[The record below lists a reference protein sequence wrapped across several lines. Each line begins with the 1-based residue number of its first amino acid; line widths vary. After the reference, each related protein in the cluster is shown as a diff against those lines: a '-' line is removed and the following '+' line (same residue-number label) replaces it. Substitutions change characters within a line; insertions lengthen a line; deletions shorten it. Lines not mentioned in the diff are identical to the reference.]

1 MENEGKKDEKRID
14 KDRKRS
20 APDTGQGPSGHLGSD
35 GDHGRDL
42 TSGNDDKSDK
52 SKKRKKNSS
61 PVPIKH
67 QD

>member
-1 MENEGKKDEKRID
+1 MKND
-14 KDRKRS
+14 KSKERRDADQAPNKS
-20 APDTGQGPSGHLGSD
+20 AADSGQGSAGNFGSD
-35 GDHGRDL
+35 ADHSTDL
-42 TSGNDDKSDK
+42 TSGNDDK

>member
-1 MENEGKKDEKRID
+1 MENEKNKDKERAD
-14 KDRKRS
+14 KTQQKS
-20 APDTGQGPSGHLGSD
+20 TADTGQGQAGDFGSD
-35 GDHGRDL
+35 ADHSRDL
-42 TSGNDDKSDK
+42 TSGNDDK